1 MDEPTAFNLP
11 LTIKLYTVDRTS
23 LHFTHERDH
32 PMGIHTYFQSL
43 NDLERI
49 IRCPGKFKFEEH
61 SVSAHS
67 WKVVQYA
74 KTLADIEENN
84 GVIIDWKKLYEITSS
99 HDYGEIFIGDIKT
112 PVKHYSL
119 ELRAILQQV
128 EEGMVSHFIDEHI
141 PDEFKPIFRR
151 QLREGKDDSVE
162 GLILEVADKMDQVYE
177 AFTELQRGNTEK
189 EFIAMYRNA
198 LIKIK
203 GIKLHCVDYFL
214 AHILPDMVSEGARSP
229 INIEQ
234 ITHDAL
240 AS

>member
-1 MDEPTAFNLP
+1 
-11 LTIKLYTVDRTS
+11 
-23 LHFTHERDH
+23 
-32 PMGIHTYFQSL
+32 MGIHTYFQSL

-74 KTLADIEENN
+74 KTLADIEEQH
-84 GVIIDWKKLYEITSS
+84 GVAVDWKKLYEITSS

-119 ELRAILQQV
+119 ELRSMLQKV
-128 EEGMVSHFIDEHI
+128 EEGMVEHFIEEHI
-141 PDEFKPIFRR
+141 PEELKPIFRR

-177 AFTELQRGNTEK
+177 AFGELRRGNTEK
-189 EFIAMYRNA
+189 EFITMYREA

-203 GIKLHCVDYFL
+203 KIRLHCVDYFL
-214 AHILPDMVSEGARSP
+214 NNILPDMVSEGAQSP
-229 INIEQ
+229 IDIRK
-234 ITHDAL
+234 ITNEAL
-240 AS
+240 AL